1 MTITKQLRAIKEIA
15 EENLHKAPD
24 YFLKLIE
31 EIDLQLLD
39 LESEKM
45 VLIESLEMEYED
57 LDHLDFT
64 G

>member
-1 MTITKQLRAIKEIA
+1 MIIKQLRAIKEIA
-15 EENLHKAPD
+15 EENLHKAPG
-24 YFLKLIE
+24 YFLELIE

-57 LDHLDFT
+57 LDHFDFT